1 MKNMKVIG
9 DIGNTE
15 VKICL
20 VNDKFRILKK
30 INLKTTEI
38 NKSNINNKLKFF
50 LKNKKNLNIIVFSSV
65 VPKIFKQFSYFFKKN
80 MNKKIIE
87 IKELKLNTIIDIRVN
102 KKQLGSDRL
111 ANSIAIMDSKN
122 NYIIIDFGT
131 ATTFDVIKKN
141 KYLGGVISPG
151 INLSLKTL
159 TSRASLIPKIN
170 LKKISNVIGKNT
182 NEAVRSG
189 FFWGYAGLIDNMIK
203 LIKKQTKSD
212 FKVVL
217 TGGLAYLYKN
227 SINTKCKVDKDLT
240 IKGIIK
246 ITKNLI

>member
-1 MKNMKVIG
+1 MKIIG

-20 VNDKFRILKK
+20 VNNKFKILKK
-30 INLKTTEI
+30 INIKTTEI
-38 NKSNINNKLKFF
+38 NKFKINNKLKFL
-50 LKNKKNLNIIVFSSV
+50 LKNKRNLKNIVFSSV
-65 VPKIFKQFSYFFKKN
+65 VPTIFKQISYFFKKN

-87 IKELKLNTIIDIRVN
+87 IKQLKLNTIIDIKVN
-102 KKQLGSDRL
+102 KKQVGSDRL

-131 ATTFDVIKKN
+131 ATTFDVLKKN

-159 TSRASLIPKIN
+159 ASKASLIPNIN

-212 FKVVL
+212 FKVIL
-217 TGGLAYLYKN
+217 TGGLAHLYKN
-227 SINTKCKVDKDLT
+227 SINTKCKIDKDLT

-246 ITKNLI
+246 IIKILV

>member
-1 MKNMKVIG
+1 MKIIG
-9 DIGNTE
+9 DIGNTD

-20 VNDKFRILKK
+20 VDSKFNIKKK
-30 INLKTTEI
+30 IIIKTNEI
-38 NKSNINNKLKFF
+38 NQFKLKNKLKLL
-50 LKNKKNLNIIVFSSV
+50 LKYKNTVEIIVFSSV
-65 VPKIFKQFSYFFKKN
+65 VPKIYKQFLIFFKFN
-80 MNKKIIE
+80 FRKKIVE
-87 IKELKLNTIIDIRVN
+87 IKKLKLNKLIDIRVN
-102 KKQLGSDRL
+102 KKQVGSDRI
-111 ANSIAIMDSKN
+111 ANSIAAIDSRN

-131 ATTFDVIKKN
+131 ATTFDVLIKN

-151 INLSLKTL
+151 INLSLNTL
-159 TSRASLIPKIN
+159 ISKASLIPEIN

-182 NEAVRSG
+182 LDAVRSG

-203 LIKKQTKSD
+203 LIKKQTKSS
-212 FKVVL
+212 FNVIL
-217 TGGLAYLYKN
+217 TGGLADLYKN

>member
-1 MKNMKVIG
+1 MKIIG

-20 VNDKFRILKK
+20 VDNKFKIRKK
-30 INLKTTEI
+30 IIIKSNEI
-38 NKSNINNKLKFF
+38 NKSNLKKKLNFLLKHKNNLD
-50 LKNKKNLNIIVFSSV
+50 NIVFSSV
-65 VPKIFKQFSYFFKKN
+65 VPKIYKHFVFFFKSN
-80 MNKKIIE
+80 LNKKIIE
-87 IKELKLNTIIDIRVN
+87 IKNLKLNKLIDIRVN
-102 KKQLGSDRL
+102 KKQVGSDRL
-111 ANSIAIMDSKN
+111 ANSISVIDAKK

-131 ATTFDVIKKN
+131 ATTFDVLIKK
-141 KYLGGVISPG
+141 KYLGGIISPG
-151 INLSLKTL
+151 INLSLNTL
-159 TSRASLIPKIN
+159 ISKASLIPEIN

-182 NEAVRSG
+182 LDAVRSG

-203 LIKKQTKSD
+203 LIKRQTKSS
-212 FKVVL
+212 FKIIL
-217 TGGLAYLYKN
+217 TGGLADLYKN